1 MIEMNICTYFNPYLT
16 WRQQLMPVMGGDE
29 VEKLDMKL
37 KEMNVPN
44 LDSVHVFY
52 SSVFGNPPR
61 HLQARFDDLIKDIG
75 TWPTV
80 GSTSIM
86 FSVIG
91 V

>member
-1 MIEMNICTYFNPYLT
+1 MIEMNICTYFNPHLT

-52 SSVFGNPPR
+52 SSVFGNPPW
-61 HLQARFDDLIKDIG
+61 HLQTRFDDLIKDIG
-75 TWPTV
+75 SWPTV
-80 GSTSIM
+80 GFASIM
-86 FSVIG
+86 FSVI
-91 V
+91 VV